1 MWISWPKTKATK
13 FRNTETYTP
22 PYLGIIP
29 TKKQIFFSAP
39 HRPFDCKLH
48 KEKSVCTLDWNDGQI
63 FEMMQG
69 VQKGPSG
76 AKHGRLAYVLKGAK
90 RVQKDTKW
98 SISLSFDHFG
108 LIWTL
113 LNHFISFWFLAPKHF
128 GQQFL
133 FLRQN
138 LILVQKG
145 PKLYK

>member
-1 MWISWPKTKATK
+1 MATK

-39 HRPFDCKLH
+39 HRPFDCKLQ

-76 AKHGRLAYVLKGAK
+76 AKYGRLAYVLKGAK
-90 RVQKDTKW
+90 RVQKD
-98 SISLSFDHFG
+98 
-108 LIWTL
+108 
-113 LNHFISFWFLAPKHF
+113 PK
-128 GQQFL
+128 
-133 FLRQN
+133 
-138 LILVQKG
+138 
-145 PKLYK
+145 